1 MKTLT
6 YRLIGTAYPIE
17 GQLFGSAATAA
28 RVYQIARVHGARLVS
43 YCLTHSRPC

>member
-17 GQLFGSAATAA
+17 GQLYGPAATAS
-28 RVYQIARVHGARLVS
+28 RVYEIAREHGARLVT
-43 YCLTHSRPC
+43 YCLTHQLP

>member
-17 GQLFGSAATAA
+17 GQLHGPAATAA
-28 RVYQIARVHGARLVS
+28 RVYQIAREHGARLVT
-43 YCLTHSRPC
+43 YCLTHPQP